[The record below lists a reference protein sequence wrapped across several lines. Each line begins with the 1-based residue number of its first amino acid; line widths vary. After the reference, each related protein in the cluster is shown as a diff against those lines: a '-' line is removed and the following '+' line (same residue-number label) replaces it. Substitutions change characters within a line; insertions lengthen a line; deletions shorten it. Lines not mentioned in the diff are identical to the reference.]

1 MLRITSKINLED
13 LPQTKKLRKDN
24 NAELNELA
32 KRAQIGDIEA
42 QEELLDKVDKLIIKY
57 VRKYAKS
64 PELIE
69 DCLQQCRFHILKTID
84 RFDTS
89 KPFIP
94 WLTTVVR
101 NCTLNYLRAQNKW
114 KYYSFSSTDEDFE
127 EIQPESDSE
136 AVIDSMFRAEKV
148 SYLRKALKNLKS
160 EFKRVIM
167 FHYFDNLSCEDISK
181 IEKAPVG
188 TIKNR
193 LFKARQ
199 VLKGQLSHIVV

>member
-13 LPQTKKLRKDN
+13 FPQTRKLRKDN
-24 NAELNELA
+24 NAELRELA
-32 KRAQIGDIEA
+32 EKAQDGDVQA
-42 QEELLDKVDKLIIKY
+42 QEKLLAKVDKLIIKY

-84 RFDTS
+84 RFDCS

-101 NCTLNYLRAQNKW
+101 NCTLNYLRAQSKW
-114 KYYSFSSTDEDFE
+114 KYYSFSTNDEDFE
-127 EIQPESDSE
+127 EIQPESETED
-136 AVIDSMFRAEKV
+136 VIDSMYRDEKV
-148 SYLRKALKNLKS
+148 SHLRKALKNLKD

-167 FHYFDNLSCEDISK
+167 FHYFENMSCEDISK

-199 VLKGQLSHIVV
+199 VLKGQLSNIIV